1 MASCAGA
8 SMSAEASW
16 EEAVRSG
23 LRATAFENRVAAR
36 DEVAELPSEPGV
48 TACTECLLTE
58 VAKAAEDHVA
68 LARRELLESARAT
81 SQVWFSPQFKGF
93 PDHALCRP
101 QSCPRTGTADDM
113 CPVICDVCS
122 RAGTKSSR
130 SECIASH

>member
-1 MASCAGA
+1 
-8 SMSAEASW
+8 MSAEASW

-101 QSCPRTGTADDM
+101 QSCPHTGTADDM
-113 CPVICDVCS
+113 CPVIN
-122 RAGTKSSR
+122 
-130 SECIASH
+130 